1 MQSPSYSV
9 FSCDTL
15 AKFASCPGCSQ
26 LFNRPQAWVLW
37 AHHTEKRLTQCRPFS
52 MLQLPKMDLI
62 LTENRGWGVKAAAPI
77 PKGTFIVEY
86 AGACQRSLALND
98 GQRQTGCWQAS
109 PSRLL
114 QR

>member
-1 MQSPSYSV
+1 
-9 FSCDTL
+9 
-15 AKFASCPGCSQ
+15 
-26 LFNRPQAWVLW
+26 
-37 AHHTEKRLTQCRPFS
+37 

-98 GQRQTGCWQAS
+98 GQRQTGCWQAP